1 VLAEVARRAD
11 QGKLDGVDLTGGDF
25 QGRGLAA
32 LRARHLRA
40 EQPQIARLRHRMLG
54 HRRRVVG
61 VRQPLGLVRE
71 QRAELDVVEA
81 GEREVKAELL
91 QVAEFETQHLLVP
104 ARVLGEFVVGND
116 VGLTLGFGEVSKLN
130 RRDLV
135 HSELASGQNAT
146 VSGYNSLFSVDQNRV
161 CEPEFPDTG
170 GDLSD
175 LSVGMGARVARV
187 GDERAD
193 RAHHDLVGQVHRCAS
208 GRCEIECETT
218 LLHQPSRPGQALLQI
233 GNHGFHDRS
242 ADRLW
247 ELIVVP
253 FAELSAPA
261 PSRPGQALLQIGNER
276 FERRNGCA
284 RCSRRG

>member
-1 VLAEVARRAD
+1 
-11 QGKLDGVDLTGGDF
+11 
-25 QGRGLAA
+25 
-32 LRARHLRA
+32 
-40 EQPQIARLRHRMLG
+40 MLG

-71 QRAELDVVEA
+71 QRAELDVLEA

-104 ARVLGEFVVGND
+104 ARVLDEFVVGND

-130 RRDLV
+130 RRD
-135 HSELASGQNAT
+135 ELASGQNAT

-175 LSVGMGARVARV
+175 LSVG
-187 GDERAD
+187 
-193 RAHHDLVGQVHRCAS
+193 
-208 GRCEIECETT
+208 
-218 LLHQPSRPGQALLQI
+218 
-233 GNHGFHDRS
+233 
-242 ADRLW
+242 
-247 ELIVVP
+247 
-253 FAELSAPA
+253 
-261 PSRPGQALLQIGNER
+261 
-276 FERRNGCA
+276 NGCA